1 MEISLARFAGIIA
14 RLALRLLVAVLL
26 APGSSQA
33 ASSRPTITC
42 PYPHDPDEQLS
53 VVAPAKIGDLPPIA
67 FDYPA
72 RVTRFSFRDGHLL
85 LIAMDQ
91 DVRSRVRIVV
101 SVQLNK
107 ARGTHD
113 GQIVLDLGGH
123 QIMLRQGPVS
133 CTASP

>member
-1 MEISLARFAGIIA
+1 MA
-14 RLALRLLVAVLL
+14 RLAAIIVPLTLGLLVAPLL
-26 APGSSQA
+26 ATVPSQA

-42 PYPHDPDEQLS
+42 PYPQDPVEHLT
-53 VVAPAKIGDLPPIA
+53 VVAPAKIGELPPIA

-85 LIAMDQ
+85 LIAMDH
-91 DVRSRVRIVV
+91 DDRSRLRVVV
-101 SVQLNK
+101 SAQLDRAK
-107 ARGTHD
+107 GTYD

-133 CTASP
+133 CTVSP